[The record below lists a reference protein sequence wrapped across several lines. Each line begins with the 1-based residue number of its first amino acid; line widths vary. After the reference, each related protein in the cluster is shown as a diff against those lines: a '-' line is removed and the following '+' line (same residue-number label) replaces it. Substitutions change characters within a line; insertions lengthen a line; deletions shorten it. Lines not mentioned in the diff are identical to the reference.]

1 LFSSAA
7 GNASPWAAEI
17 LTSVLLTKR
26 EIISGENEMPNQLV
40 LRNVVNDDLPLFFEY
55 QLDQEANY
63 MAAFTAKDP
72 TNREAFMEHWHRILA
87 DEINIVQTILFNGQ
101 VAGSVSSY
109 EEEGKPEVTYWLGK
123 EYWGKGI
130 ATGALREFL
139 AKKNQIRP
147 IYARVAKD
155 NPGSRRVLE
164 KCGFKI
170 IGESRGFANARGQE
184 IEELVLELREISTD
198 NL

>member
-1 LFSSAA
+1 
-7 GNASPWAAEI
+7 
-17 LTSVLLTKR
+17 
-26 EIISGENEMPNQLV
+26 MPNELV
-40 LRNVVNDDLPLFFEY
+40 LRNVVNDDLPIFFEY
-55 QLDQEANY
+55 QLDQEANF

-72 TNREAFMEHWHRILA
+72 TNQEAFMAHWHRILA
-87 DEINIVQTILFNGQ
+87 DQTNIIQTILVNGQ

-109 EEEGKPEVTYWLGK
+109 EEEGKPEVTYWIGK

-130 ATGALREFL
+130 ATRALKEFL
-139 AKKNQIRP
+139 AQKNQIRP

-155 NPGSRRVLE
+155 NLGSRRVLE

-170 IGESRGFANARGQE
+170 IGESKGFANARGQE
-184 IEELVLELREISTD
+184 IEELLLELREVSRD

>member
-1 LFSSAA
+1 MK
-7 GNASPWAAEI
+7 NE
-17 LTSVLLTKR
+17 LL
-26 EIISGENEMPNQLV
+26 
-40 LRNVVNDDLPLFFEY
+40 LRNVVNDDLPIFFEQ
-55 QLDQEANY
+55 QLNQEANY

-72 TNREAFMEHWHRILA
+72 TNQEAFMAHWHKILA
-87 DEINIVQTILFNGQ
+87 DDTVIIKTIIFNKQ

-109 EEEGKPEVTYWLGK
+109 EDEGKPEVTYWLGK

-130 ATGALREFL
+130 ATWALKEFL
-139 AKKNQIRP
+139 AQKNQIRP

-155 NPGSRRVLE
+155 NLGSRLVLE

-170 IGESRGFANARGQE
+170 IGESKGFANARGQE
-184 IEELVLELREISTD
+184 IEELRLELREASTD

>member
-1 LFSSAA
+1 MS
-7 GNASPWAAEI
+7 
-17 LTSVLLTKR
+17 
-26 EIISGENEMPNQLV
+26 NELG
-40 LRNVVNDDLPLFFEY
+40 LRNVVNDDLPIFFEY
-55 QLDQEANY
+55 QLDQEANS

-72 TNREAFMEHWHRILA
+72 TNLEAFMAHWHRILA
-87 DEINIVQTILFNGQ
+87 DETTINQTILVNGQ
-101 VAGSVSSY
+101 VAGSVASY

-130 ATGALREFL
+130 ATWALKEFL
-139 AKKNQIRP
+139 AQKNQIRP

-155 NPGSRRVLE
+155 NLGSRRVLE

-170 IGESRGFANARGQE
+170 IGESKGFANARGQE
-184 IEELVLELREISTD
+184 IEEFLLELCQVSRD

>member
-1 LFSSAA
+1 MS
-7 GNASPWAAEI
+7 NE
-17 LTSVLLTKR
+17 LL
-26 EIISGENEMPNQLV
+26 
-40 LRNVVNDDLPLFFEY
+40 LRNVLNDDLPIFFEY
-55 QLDQEANY
+55 QLDPEANY

-72 TNREAFMEHWHRILA
+72 TNQEAFMAHWRRILT
-87 DEINIVQTILFNGQ
+87 DETTINQTILCNGQ

-123 EYWGKGI
+123 KYWGKGI
-130 ATGALREFL
+130 ATWALKEFL
-139 AKKNQIRP
+139 AQKNQIRP

-155 NPGSRRVLE
+155 NLGSRRVLE

-170 IGESRGFANARGQE
+170 IGEAKGFANARGQE
-184 IEELVLELREISTD
+184 IEEFLLELRQVSRD